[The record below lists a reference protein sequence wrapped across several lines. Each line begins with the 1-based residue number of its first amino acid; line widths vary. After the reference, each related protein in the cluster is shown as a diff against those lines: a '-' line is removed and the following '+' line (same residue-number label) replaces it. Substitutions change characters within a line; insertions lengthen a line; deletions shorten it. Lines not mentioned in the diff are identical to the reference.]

1 MAQLQTDLLQA
12 KSDTEEARK
21 TCKRIEQQ
29 QQKQDKM
36 PKTTEI
42 RHQGRQIAQ
51 MHNDMEKLSNTLTAT
66 QEEIKNLPD
75 ESMLEDV
82 AEYSADIVIQG
93 MQELLEALDG
103 DDGQFR
109 DAAQRLDP
117 DGQDE
122 ELAHSNTPAKK
133 ARALGSIFETR
144 LKDRLLERCRA
155 MGKRM
160 KMEHP
165 IYKDILAV
173 RKAYEQLGQAQEQ
186 GECLELGNG
195 NPPLSTKIEDND
207 DTESSLGKKEQKK
220 ETIQF
225 PPYTLDNSFAIE
237 DMADALS
244 RLLENEDNPEEP
256 WLQCKPIRPLQEIQ
270 NGNNTEDESV
280 KVEKP
285 APTKRQSIDC
295 PTQQKKPTSNRQKP
309 RSSKR
314 LEQKMTAAKA
324 KNNTTPKHTIQ
335 TKDGILNSTSSPPKQ
350 EAGIENE

>member
-42 RHQGRQIAQ
+42 RHQGRQLAQ
-51 MHNDMEKLSNTLTAT
+51 MHNNMEKLSNTLTAT
-66 QEEIKNLPD
+66 QEEIKNLPN

-195 NPPLSTKIEDND
+195 NPHCQRKSKTTTTLNRVLERKNRKRKQSSSHPTRSTTALQSKIWQMHYRDCWR
-207 DTESSLGKKEQKK
+207 TR
-220 ETIQF
+220 TIQKNHGCNASQSGH
-225 PPYTLDNSFAIE
+225 Y
-237 DMADALS
+237 
-244 RLLENEDNPEEP
+244 
-256 WLQCKPIRPLQEIQ
+256 KKYK
-270 NGNNTEDESV
+270 TE
-280 KVEKP
+280 
-285 APTKRQSIDC
+285 
-295 PTQQKKPTSNRQKP
+295 
-309 RSSKR
+309 
-314 LEQKMTAAKA
+314 
-324 KNNTTPKHTIQ
+324 TTPKMR
-335 TKDGILNSTSSPPKQ
+335 
-350 EAGIENE
+350 A